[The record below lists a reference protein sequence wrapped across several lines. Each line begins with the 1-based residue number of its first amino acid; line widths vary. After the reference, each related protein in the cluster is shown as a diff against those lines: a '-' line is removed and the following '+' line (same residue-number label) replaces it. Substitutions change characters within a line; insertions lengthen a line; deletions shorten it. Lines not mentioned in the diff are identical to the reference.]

1 MKKWHWYIG
10 RENELLLDLD
20 SDAGLWYAV
29 QRLRRNIRRGFLK
42 VEKDGIHLYRSIAPG
57 HYHLFIT
64 LQRELGPIER
74 ATWELNL
81 GSDIKRAQYN
91 IMRTLRGLR
100 AADLIISERAYP
112 GFRQADHTCN
122 CDGKH
127 KRRRVT
133 NHCPILRELHG
144 VEAGAE
150 YFAISRDAKPRTAR
164 LRLPVGGP
172 IPISTILKS

>member
-1 MKKWHWYIG
+1 MKWHWYIG
-10 RENELLLDLD
+10 RANELLLDLD
-20 SDAGLWYAV
+20 SDKALWYAA
-29 QRLRRNIRRGFLK
+29 QRLRRNLRRGFLK
-42 VEKDGIHLYRSIAPG
+42 VEKDGVRLYRSLQAG

-64 LQRELGPIER
+64 MQREMPPIER
-74 ATWELNL
+74 AVWELYL
-81 GSDIKRAQYN
+81 GSDMKRAQYN

-100 AADLIISERAYP
+100 AADLIIADHAYP
-112 GFRQADHTCN
+112 GLRAADHICQ

-127 KRRRVT
+127 KRRRIT
-133 NHCPILRELHG
+133 RHCPILAELHG